1 MSESTLTFKGQTTVP
16 QPIRDALSVTAGA
29 KLLWNLMP
37 DGTIIVRA
45 KNKSILDLA
54 GMLVPPKSL
63 KGKKVSTDS
72 MNAWH

>member
-1 MSESTLTFKGQTTVP
+1 MSESTLTIKGQTTVP
-16 QPIRDALSVTAGA
+16 QPIRDALHVSAGA

-54 GMLVPPKSL
+54 GMLKAPKSL
-63 KGKKVSTDS
+63 KGKKVSIEA
-72 MNAWH
+72 MNAWR